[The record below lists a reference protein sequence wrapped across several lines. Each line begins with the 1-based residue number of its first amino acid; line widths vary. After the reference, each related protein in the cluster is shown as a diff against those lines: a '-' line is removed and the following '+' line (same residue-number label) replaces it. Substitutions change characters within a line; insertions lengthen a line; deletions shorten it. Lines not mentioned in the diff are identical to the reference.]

1 MNPLSSIL
9 IVDGCDIY
17 QRIKSR
23 TKASVKKLMANEVSK
38 KPWIYLIVDFIMK
51 LPLVAKKNAILVV
64 YNRLSKM
71 AYFIAITEGILAKEL
86 VQLFRDN
93 M

>member
-1 MNPLSSIL
+1 
-9 IVDGCDIY
+9 
-17 QRIKSR
+17 
-23 TKASVKKLMANEVSK
+23 
-38 KPWIYLIVDFIMK
+38 MK